1 MHHDAGDKVGPDR
14 VDHAQVSIDRTDR
27 AEHGPLSI
35 ASETVEDE
43 MKNALSAT
51 TLRQIE
57 AGEQEAPKA
66 EPERGRPRQRR
77 VGSSATSAS
86 RPIIAKR
93 NWVAAWRRTSTMT
106 LATPSAAGTPV
117 KRQQP
122 RANDIAADLR
132 HRQKHIDRLSN
143 EPQGSTCSK

>member
-66 EPERGRPRQRR
+66 EPEHGRPRQRR
-77 VGSSATSAS
+77 VGSDRDKRKQADHREEKLGCRLECIS
-86 RPIIAKR
+86 RDSI
-93 NWVAAWRRTSTMT
+93 
-106 LATPSAAGTPV
+106 
-117 KRQQP
+117 
-122 RANDIAADLR
+122 
-132 HRQKHIDRLSN
+132 
-143 EPQGSTCSK
+143 